1 VAAVIALACI
11 AVAVFAEPLA
21 RAAVATAGRAAG
33 YTVGYGRLSVGGGR
47 LSIERPDVASLGA
60 EPVFSA
66 ERIDVAYD
74 LGAFFR
80 GPYPYGI
87 SSVEIDRPKFT
98 LIHHKDGTY
107 NVHIPASNPNATPAP
122 FALPTVRVVV
132 RNGSFGLLDDTRIF
146 QHSRRFA
153 IEDVQVD
160 ADLRGSGRSTFT
172 VAMAVL
178 ESGGKFPVTGR
189 GTLDEPRGYE
199 MTRIHAKS
207 LALAPLFDY
216 AVNSTTL
223 HAANGVLNDLDARI
237 YGLLDRSGTMARH
250 VSVTAD
256 IDHFQPYLNG
266 LAKPLRDGRGVI
278 RVYDMGLTLP
288 KVDGSIAGVPVRITG
303 GIYDLSKPTVRL
315 GIVGRGDLH
324 ELITLSNAAKNFPLA
339 GPVAFRLL
347 VEGDATLP
355 TTLAAFTSPRLV
367 YARIPLDTPNGLVA
381 LSGQDTTILRGAVRY
396 DGIRVTTRGAVTLG
410 RHTGVDMLANVAA
423 PAQRVPYA
431 AQLLG
436 PMLVNATAVV
446 SGVDSNLLTTAE
458 IAGNTPDERLTGT
471 VQVDGNGVG
480 TIGPIALEGPGRR
493 DLFLRVALDRPRA
506 GGGAAFVSARA
517 FRFSTSGEQPPLPG
531 LPATQLP
538 PADGTLDGDLAGTLE
553 GKRYAFGGTAHLFAA
568 HALGFPID
576 DLTARGSA
584 SDGERVALAARYRG
598 ALAPLARAAGGKV
611 AASGNVD
618 IPVSIV
624 ASGPDRAYAQISGA
638 RFDRARVAGVALTAL
653 DATIGIR
660 KGAVDVYAAQAR
672 IDGNDVVARGSFG
685 NGGTLAVSASG
696 IELADLRAAGLP
708 VRSGRVAALAS
719 IGGTTRAPT
728 LAGDVV
734 ASHVTLANA
743 AAAEIPIDATT
754 GLSFRGD
761 TLGLNDTLVQAGT
774 AVASLDGSVSGI
786 RSDPQAARYRF
797 DARVRQADVGTI
809 ARLTK
814 APLSYP
820 EGTLNADVHV
830 TGTGSRPNLAGRVAL
845 PEGSINGLRFRNGS
859 VAFGGTLADLF
870 ARNGTVTVGT
880 SVIGFSAAASNGAQ
894 SFALHAPR
902 VDLTDL
908 NDYFDQGDTL
918 GGKGSIAASVD
929 HHGDAIVTSGRVR
942 LTDTRFRRFDLGD
955 TTADWNTAGRT
966 VTTAFALG
974 TTAGRFSA
982 HGNFILPASEPL
994 RNTFARGDLSLDAR
1008 AESIDLATWLPA
1020 AGIVSPVT
1028 GIVDGSAEVHGSY
1041 PNVTLRAHAAL
1052 TRGMVQR
1059 VAIRTATIDV
1069 SAARGTVTIA
1079 SGVFAIDHAT
1089 AHLSGT
1095 AGLGRQT
1102 PLDLQLVAQTD
1113 DAGALATTL
1122 TGKTYDAAG
1131 AVTTTL
1137 HLTGRKGDPTL
1148 ADTLDATQV
1157 RVGRLTVPRIHAE
1170 TEVNRERVTV
1180 KTAELDL
1187 TAGRLLAAGY
1197 APVALTP
1204 TIGIAEREPLSLAFT
1219 ADHAELG
1226 QFAALLPKGTT
1237 ATGVLNGTVTLVGS
1251 RAVPGLRGQLD
1262 LSNGSFEGPDL
1273 TSKLTN
1279 GVAELVFA
1287 DRTMKIQNT
1296 SVAVGG
1302 GTLTATGQVSVRD
1315 LQDPATSAA
1324 ANITIVSNG
1333 AVLDAP
1339 KYLKGRVNGTVTIVR
1354 APASQAVVAGTLTF
1368 TSTRIPV
1375 AALLPSAA
1383 ASAAPAQVAIPV
1395 AFNLGVD
1402 AGTDVRVQGGPV
1414 DIGAQG
1420 HVHVGGTLAK
1430 PELDGQLDST
1440 GGTISFYRTFRLQ
1453 YPSTVRFH
1461 PADGVIPD
1469 VDAIATTTVDNP
1481 QTDVTIVVTGP
1492 ATMLNVVLS
1501 SDPDYSREQILGLLV
1516 GAQAFG
1522 AVSGLQPTTN
1532 GAPQQNPFT
1541 ALAEGQLGTL
1551 LTQNLL
1557 EPFSSQLGSAV
1568 GLNNL
1573 AINYTPGTG
1582 VDIGAQK
1589 KLFKNV
1595 TAVFAQ
1601 SFTYPP
1607 RQSIGLRASPNDASA
1622 IQLTF
1627 FSQPSSNRYNTF
1639 EGAQN
1644 VLSTNASVTSI
1655 QPANGTSGF
1664 SLSFQRRFR

>member
-1 VAAVIALACI
+1 
-11 AVAVFAEPLA
+11 
-21 RAAVATAGRAAG
+21 
-33 YTVGYGRLSVGGGR
+33 
-47 LSIERPDVASLGA
+47 
-60 EPVFSA
+60 
-66 ERIDVAYD
+66 
-74 LGAFFR
+74 
-80 GPYPYGI
+80 
-87 SSVEIDRPKFT
+87 
-98 LIHHKDGTY
+98 
-107 NVHIPASNPNATPAP
+107 
-122 FALPTVRVVV
+122 
-132 RNGSFGLLDDTRIF
+132 
-146 QHSRRFA
+146 
-153 IEDVQVD
+153 
-160 ADLRGSGRSTFT
+160 
-172 VAMAVL
+172 
-178 ESGGKFPVTGR
+178 
-189 GTLDEPRGYE
+189 
-199 MTRIHAKS
+199 
-207 LALAPLFDY
+207 
-216 AVNSTTL
+216 
-223 HAANGVLNDLDARI
+223 
-237 YGLLDRSGTMARH
+237 
-250 VSVTAD
+250 
-256 IDHFQPYLNG
+256 
-266 LAKPLRDGRGVI
+266 
-278 RVYDMGLTLP
+278 
-288 KVDGSIAGVPVRITG
+288 
-303 GIYDLSKPTVRL
+303 
-315 GIVGRGDLH
+315 
-324 ELITLSNAAKNFPLA
+324 
-339 GPVAFRLL
+339 
-347 VEGDATLP
+347 
-355 TTLAAFTSPRLV
+355 
-367 YARIPLDTPNGLVA
+367 
-381 LSGQDTTILRGAVRY
+381 
-396 DGIRVTTRGAVTLG
+396 
-410 RHTGVDMLANVAA
+410 
-423 PAQRVPYA
+423 
-431 AQLLG
+431 
-436 PMLVNATAVV
+436 
-446 SGVDSNLLTTAE
+446 
-458 IAGNTPDERLTGT
+458 
-471 VQVDGNGVG
+471 
-480 TIGPIALEGPGRR
+480 
-493 DLFLRVALDRPRA
+493 
-506 GGGAAFVSARA
+506 
-517 FRFSTSGEQPPLPG
+517 
-531 LPATQLP
+531 
-538 PADGTLDGDLAGTLE
+538 
-553 GKRYAFGGTAHLFAA
+553 
-568 HALGFPID
+568 
-576 DLTARGSA
+576 
-584 SDGERVALAARYRG
+584 
-598 ALAPLARAAGGKV
+598 
-611 AASGNVD
+611 
-618 IPVSIV
+618 
-624 ASGPDRAYAQISGA
+624 
-638 RFDRARVAGVALTAL
+638 
-653 DATIGIR
+653 
-660 KGAVDVYAAQAR
+660 
-672 IDGNDVVARGSFG
+672 
-685 NGGTLAVSASG
+685 
-696 IELADLRAAGLP
+696 
-708 VRSGRVAALAS
+708 
-719 IGGTTRAPT
+719 
-728 LAGDVV
+728 
-734 ASHVTLANA
+734 
-743 AAAEIPIDATT
+743 
-754 GLSFRGD
+754 
-761 TLGLNDTLVQAGT
+761 
-774 AVASLDGSVSGI
+774 
-786 RSDPQAARYRF
+786 
-797 DARVRQADVGTI
+797 
-809 ARLTK
+809 
-814 APLSYP
+814 
-820 EGTLNADVHV
+820 
-830 TGTGSRPNLAGRVAL
+830 
-845 PEGSINGLRFRNGS
+845 
-859 VAFGGTLADLF
+859 
-870 ARNGTVTVGT
+870 
-880 SVIGFSAAASNGAQ
+880 
-894 SFALHAPR
+894 
-902 VDLTDL
+902 
-908 NDYFDQGDTL
+908 
-918 GGKGSIAASVD
+918 
-929 HHGDAIVTSGRVR
+929 
-942 LTDTRFRRFDLGD
+942 
-955 TTADWNTAGRT
+955 
-966 VTTAFALG
+966 
-974 TTAGRFSA
+974 
-982 HGNFILPASEPL
+982 
-994 RNTFARGDLSLDAR
+994 
-1008 AESIDLATWLPA
+1008 
-1020 AGIVSPVT
+1020 
-1028 GIVDGSAEVHGSY
+1028 
-1041 PNVTLRAHAAL
+1041 
-1052 TRGMVQR
+1052 
-1059 VAIRTATIDV
+1059 
-1069 SAARGTVTIA
+1069 
-1079 SGVFAIDHAT
+1079 
-1089 AHLSGT
+1089 
-1095 AGLGRQT
+1095 
-1102 PLDLQLVAQTD
+1102 
-1113 DAGALATTL
+1113 
-1122 TGKTYDAAG
+1122 
-1131 AVTTTL
+1131 VTTTL